1 MTSTCNNRDQL
12 SAEGSND
19 YKVWKEETLAN
30 QTGQIE
36 AVQTTGLWQQFN
48 EVQMVKRERDENHF
62 MVEVAPGCRLAEN
75 KVIGHQIGRLGH
87 PSDPRPHVL
96 QISQV
101 WDILFCYGFP
111 YIFTE

>member
-12 SAEGSND
+12 SAEGVMSNE

-30 QTGQIE
+30 QTGHIE

-62 MVEVAPGCRLAEN
+62 MIEMAPGCRLAEN
-75 KVIGHQIGRLGH
+75 EVISHRIVRLGH
-87 PSDPRPHVL
+87 PSNTRPYVYKCSIFFKL
-96 QISQV
+96 FF
-101 WDILFCYGFP
+101 ILP
-111 YIFTE
+111 A